1 MTEPGLINKV
11 PRVRGDLIPNAILS
25 KSSWFRVG
33 GPAELLFMPK
43 DELDL
48 KTFKK
53 KLDPDIPFTV
63 LGATSNVLIRDG
75 GIKGVV
81 VKLGSNFNHM
91 NNYNDRIIVGGA
103 VMDMKISLLAAKKGI
118 GGMEFLS
125 GIPGTIGGSV
135 KMNAGAYGNN
145 VSDILYKVKL
155 MKNNGSILELCP
167 AKLKMKYRNTS
178 ISKQSVVIEVELKGY
193 QCDQKLI
200 FEKIKEINNQRS
212 KTQPIKNL
220 TGGSTFRN
228 PPGSKAWELI
238 DKVGCRGMSIG
249 GARISEIHPNFI
261 ISDGNATA
269 NDIENLGLEVKKRV
283 LDNFG
288 IKLEWEILRLGYK
301 IERN

>member
-91 NNYNDRIIVGGA
+91 NNYNDLIIVGGA

-135 KMNAGAYGNN
+135 KMNAGAYGND

-228 PPGSKAWELI
+228 PPGYKAWELI

-269 NDIENLGLEVKKRV
+269 NDIENLGLEAKKRV